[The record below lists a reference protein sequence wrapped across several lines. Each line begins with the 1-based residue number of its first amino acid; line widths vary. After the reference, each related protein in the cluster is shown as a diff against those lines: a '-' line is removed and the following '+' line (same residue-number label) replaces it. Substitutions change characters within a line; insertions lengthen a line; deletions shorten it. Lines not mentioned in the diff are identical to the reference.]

1 MKTMMGLTL
10 AGLIGGGAMLL
21 GTAPR
26 AYTCSLTG
34 ETTEECC
41 CIEKDGSLYCPR
53 AEKSLDECC
62 CTSSS

>member
-1 MKTMMGLTL
+1 MKTVIGMTL
-10 AGLIGGGAMLL
+10 ALLIGGLAMVL

-26 AYTCSLTG
+26 AYTCALTG
-34 ETTEECC
+34 ESSAECC

-62 CTSSS
+62 CISS